1 MTTNKKTR
9 LNTLGRTI
17 FLKKSVSIKNSRNWP
32 RFTLDWNFVR
42 LKWHFD
48 LKCSFGNFLFFF
60 RPYFSWILG
69 SGDWGGPQNKF
80 YYFRELNARSVVR
93 KTKLVFWENCK
104 LFQSVIKYAWQ
115 CKKRSHVTK
124 YVPVFQKP
132 NRMYLQCGFVSSKAL
147 VRKSF
152 RLKI

>member
-1 MTTNKKTR
+1 MTTNKKKPR

-48 LKCSFGNFLFFF
+48 LKCSFGKKISLIFFMN
-60 RPYFSWILG
+60 
-69 SGDWGGPQNKF
+69 GDWAPQNKF